1 MSDTMELRDLIG
13 PYRGQIRT
21 YLRHA
26 GKNALVSGF
35 AELPVTEVPP
45 EFPARDELA
54 AAGFE
59 TLEAMPQTVEELTAV
74 PGIGKKTAGKILN
87 ALG

>member
-1 MSDTMELRDLIG
+1 MADTMELRDLIG

-26 GKNALVSGF
+26 GENALVSGF
-35 AELPVTEVPP
+35 AELPVSPVPP

-54 AAGFE
+54 DAGFD
-59 TLEAMPQTVEELTAV
+59 TLEAVPQTVEELTAV
-74 PGIGKKTAGKILN
+74 PGIGKKTAAKILEV
-87 ALG
+87 LG

>member
-26 GKNALVSGF
+26 GENALVSGF
-35 AELPVTEVPP
+35 AEVPVSEVPP
-45 EFPARDELA
+45 EFPAREELSE
-54 AAGFE
+54 AGFDA
-59 TLEAMPQTVEELTAV
+59 LEEVPRTVEELTAI
-74 PGIGKKTAGKILN
+74 PGIGKKTAGKILE